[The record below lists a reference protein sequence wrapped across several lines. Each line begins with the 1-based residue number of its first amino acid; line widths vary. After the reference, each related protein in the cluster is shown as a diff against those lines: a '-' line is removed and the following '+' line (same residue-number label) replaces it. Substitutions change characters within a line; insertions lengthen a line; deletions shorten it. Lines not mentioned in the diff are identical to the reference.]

1 MTKLQAALVAGFMAV
16 VALFVW
22 LLLVGL
28 PRWYGPRKPATAAT
42 TAAAPAV
49 PGRKI
54 KARLFYVSQDGLR
67 LTGVEREVAYGE
79 GATDQ
84 AREIVNAQLA
94 PVAEPMVS
102 AVPAGTK
109 LRALYLTGKG
119 DAYVD
124 LSREAVSG
132 HSGGSGD
139 ELLTIYAIV
148 NALTVNLP
156 AVTAVQLLVDGKEVE
171 TLAGHVDLS
180 RPFAKNTSWLE
191 EQSGEKKNDEPG
203 TEKSNAEPRDAK

>member
-1 MTKLQAALVAGFMAV
+1 VTRLQILLTAGLAAAL
-16 VALFVW
+16 ALVGT

-28 PRWYGPRKPATAAT
+28 PRWYGPRPAKPAAT
-42 TAAAPAV
+42 TAAAPVV

-79 GATDQ
+79 GTTDQ
-84 AREIVNAQLA
+84 AREIVNAQIA
-94 PVAEPMVS
+94 PVAAPFVS

-109 LRALYLTGKG
+109 LRALYVTERGE
-119 DAYVD
+119 AYVD

-148 NALTVNLP
+148 NALTINLP
-156 AVTAVQLLVDGKEVE
+156 AVNAVQLLVDGKEVE
-171 TLAGHVDLS
+171 TLAGHVDLG
-180 RPFAKNTSWLE
+180 RPFAKNASWIE
-191 EQSGEKKNDEPG
+191 E
-203 TEKSNAEPRDAK
+203 